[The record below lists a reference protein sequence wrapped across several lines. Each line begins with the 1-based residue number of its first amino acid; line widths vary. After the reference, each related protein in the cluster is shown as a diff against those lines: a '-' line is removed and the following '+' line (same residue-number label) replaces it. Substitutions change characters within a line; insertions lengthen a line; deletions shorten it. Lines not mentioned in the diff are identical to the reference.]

1 VIIGQK
7 PSKPSFTV
15 TSATKDITSSEYTSN
30 WRKGSKRDGISDVW
44 LRLMGV
50 MDSHEIIK
58 NSRRDKIRFTLRLFS
73 NMSLIKETPIQQEHS
88 IIGPAQKAVESAAF
102 SCRYFLIIGGD
113 FADSMPKEEKR
124 IR

>member
-1 VIIGQK
+1 MAA
-7 PSKPSFTV
+7 P
-15 TSATKDITSSEYTSN
+15 D
-30 WRKGSKRDGISDVW
+30 
-44 LRLMGV
+44 GV

-88 IIGPAQKAVESAAF
+88 IIGPAQKAVESPLFPAAT
-102 SCRYFLIIGGD
+102 SLLIED

-124 IR
+124 TLIGKEEGCHHLYEYALVEFVGKKARLAELPEAD